1 MATTAHITQQI
12 LDALAATI
20 VAASTA
26 AGASVYVDH
35 PDELTAA
42 MLPAIVITAGPEQID
57 AMGMGFPFAQDR
69 RMAVDIISVCTGSG
83 AAAASRALAAQ
94 VEAALYASESTA
106 RLGGLA
112 KSPLLLQSADP
123 TVSGQASQLIA
134 EVRQGWQVLYQTASG
149 APTVAT

>member
-1 MATTAHITQQI
+1 MATAHVQQQI
-12 LDALAATI
+12 LTALAATL

-42 MLPAIVITAGPEQID
+42 MLPAIVITAGPEQIE

-83 AAAASRALAAQ
+83 AAAASRALAGQ
-94 VEAALYASESTA
+94 VEAAIYASETTA

-123 TVSGQASQLIA
+123 TITGQASQLIA

>member
-1 MATTAHITQQI
+1 MAAHVQQQI
-12 LDALAATI
+12 LTALAATL

-42 MLPAIVITAGPEQID
+42 MLPAIVITCGPEQIE

>member
-1 MATTAHITQQI
+1 MATAHVQQQI
-12 LDALAATI
+12 LTALAATL

-35 PDELTAA
+35 PDELTAS

>member
-12 LDALAATI
+12 LTALAATL

-42 MLPAIVITAGPEQID
+42 MLPAIVITAGPEQIE

>member
-42 MLPAIVITAGPEQID
+42 MLPAIVITAGPEQIE

>member
-1 MATTAHITQQI
+1 MAAHITQQI
-12 LDALAATI
+12 LTALAATL

-42 MLPAIVITAGPEQID
+42 MLPAIVITAGPEQIE

>member
-42 MLPAIVITAGPEQID
+42 MLPAIVITAGPEQIE

-83 AAAASRALAAQ
+83 AAAASRALAA
-94 VEAALYASESTA
+94 LK
-106 RLGGLA
+106 G
-112 KSPLLLQSADP
+112 
-123 TVSGQASQLIA
+123 
-134 EVRQGWQVLYQTASG
+134 
-149 APTVAT
+149 

>member
-1 MATTAHITQQI
+1 MAAHITQQI
-12 LDALAATI
+12 LAAVAATL
-20 VAASTA
+20 VAAGTA
-26 AGASVYVDH
+26 AGARVYVDH

-57 AMGMGFPFAQDR
+57 AMGTGFPFAQDR

>member
-1 MATTAHITQQI
+1 MAAHITQQI
-12 LDALAATI
+12 LTALAATL

-112 KSPLLLQSADP
+112 KSPILLQSADP

>member
-112 KSPLLLQSADP
+112 KSPILLQSADP

>member
-12 LDALAATI
+12 LDALAATL

>member
-1 MATTAHITQQI
+1 MAAHITQQI
-12 LDALAATI
+12 LDALAATL